1 MFGRN
6 YVTLLIPQG
15 TNTIVLDISLCI
27 SRPVEDQD
35 DKTDEELEKSESQFF
50 KKKGRGQSNSKNQS
64 KSKQSQKCE
73 KRAKLD
79 EEQEDDD
86 VYAELIKVQTEDLKK
101 NEEEKK
107 QLFDH
112 LMESD
117 NRTQELVLTAI
128 WEFGEILKK

>member
-1 MFGRN
+1 MFSRN

-35 DKTDEELEKSESQFF
+35 DKTDEELEKSESLFF

>member
-35 DKTDEELEKSESQFF
+35 DKTDEELEKSESLFF

-117 NRTQELVLTAI
+117 NCTQELVLTAI

>member
-35 DKTDEELEKSESQFF
+35 DKTDEELEKSESLFF

-112 LMESD
+112 LMESG

>member
-35 DKTDEELEKSESQFF
+35 DKTDEELEKSESLFF

>member
-1 MFGRN
+1 M
-6 YVTLLIPQG
+6 TLLIPQG
-15 TNTIVLDISLCI
+15 TNTIFLDISLCI

-35 DKTDEELEKSESQFF
+35 DKTDKELEKSESLFF

-86 VYAELIKVQTEDLKK
+86 VYAELIKVQTEDLKNK
-101 NEEEKK
+101 EEKNSYLITWWS
-107 QLFDH
+107 QI
-112 LMESD
+112 
-117 NRTQELVLTAI
+117 TAP
-128 WEFGEILKK
+128 KS